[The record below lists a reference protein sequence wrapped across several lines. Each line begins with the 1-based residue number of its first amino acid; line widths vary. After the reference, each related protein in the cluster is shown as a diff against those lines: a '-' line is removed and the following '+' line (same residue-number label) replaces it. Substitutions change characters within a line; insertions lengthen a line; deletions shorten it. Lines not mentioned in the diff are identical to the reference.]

1 MVKTLSSS
9 AGMPIGFTAPHTVV
23 FPGARIP
30 PTCSRLKKKKKSL
43 GQNYLLILQSLPKR
57 SWEQTFLEASS
68 NSISLDKSTQIYF
81 HNQGNDDKK
90 KWQPVNLKQKQC
102 L

>member
-1 MVKTLSSS
+1 MKATFKNYINNNSKVE
-9 AGMPIGFTAPHTVV
+9 
-23 FPGARIP
+23 
-30 PTCSRLKKKKKSL
+30 KKKKKEPGSEL
-43 GQNYLLILQSLPKR
+43 FAHLAEPPKEAGGNV

-68 NSISLDKSTQIYF
+68 TSISLDKPAQIYF

-90 KWQPVNLKQKQC
+90 KWKWQPLNLKQKQC